1 MYVKALER
9 RFLYSGLV
17 ARNFNTL
24 PSFPS
29 SLRPNA
35 VKTSSVLCV
44 NGINT
49 HPLAKLDP
57 YPAHF
62 LINWTTL
69 PYRVGMGKGGSG
81 VWLEWGEGQEGE
93 LQLNTRESSS

>member
-1 MYVKALER
+1 MCKR
-9 RFLYSGLV
+9 NQYS
-17 ARNFNTL
+17 
-24 PSFPS
+24 S
-29 SLRPNA
+29 SR
-35 VKTSSVLCV
+35 
-44 NGINT
+44 
-49 HPLAKLDP
+49 KLDP